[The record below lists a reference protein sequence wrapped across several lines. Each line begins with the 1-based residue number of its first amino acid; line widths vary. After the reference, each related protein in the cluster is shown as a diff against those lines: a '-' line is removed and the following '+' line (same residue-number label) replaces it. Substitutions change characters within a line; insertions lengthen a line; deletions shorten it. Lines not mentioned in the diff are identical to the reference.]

1 MKKFLTYVIL
11 FAVIGLIVG
20 YLLFGKIAGEYVNNR
35 TIFGISQNAFKSFGR
50 NVSGLMSMKQT
61 ILVSVGIG
69 AIVVFVIKFIRKYI

>member
-20 YLLFGKIAGEYVNNR
+20 YLLFGKIAGEYVNIR